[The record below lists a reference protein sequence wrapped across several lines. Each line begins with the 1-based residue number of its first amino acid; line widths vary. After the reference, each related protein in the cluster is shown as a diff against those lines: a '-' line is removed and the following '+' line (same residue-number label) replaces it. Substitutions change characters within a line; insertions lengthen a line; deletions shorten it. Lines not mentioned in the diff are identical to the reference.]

1 MADLGNLKIKDTYQL
16 LLQTDAG
23 GNLQKLDGSSPNP
36 FIINQNLR
44 YLDGT
49 THPSG
54 FVLTSDGSG
63 NASWSAVAFSGDVY
77 ISGGSIEG
85 TTIELNASSGG
96 TVSFLIVD

>member
-1 MADLGNLKIKDTYQL
+1 MANLGNQKIKDTYQL
-16 LLQTDAG
+16 VLQTDAG
-23 GNLQKLDGSSPNP
+23 GNLQKLDGSSPTP

-54 FVLTSDGSG
+54 YVLTSDGSG
-63 NASWSAVAFSGDVY
+63 NASWNAVAFSGDVY

-85 TTIELNASSGG
+85 NA
-96 TVSFLIVD
+96 IQ